1 MMPTSSFSQSR
12 IATMKNV
19 LAEWSQGGE
28 RPGLYCPGAPPPAP
42 IPHARLGVGFICGL
56 WVLPG
61 QFNSQSKREHTRA
74 NVLTQIVPNSSSLY
88 TLIYSVIYNSVNVP
102 FFSEAFKY
110 TCRTNIF
117 IILLPLKEFSSVSR
131 ELYSITPCHC
141 SSSKQRTLCT
151 L

>member
-1 MMPTSSFSQSR
+1 MSSFSQSR
-12 IATMKNV
+12 IAAMKNV
-19 LAEWSQGGE
+19 LAGEGGWAGTAL
-28 RPGLYCPGAPPPAP
+28 PHPPTTP
-42 IPHARLGVGFICGL
+42 IPHAWPGVGFICGL

-117 IILLPLKEFSSVSR
+117 IILLPQKEFSSVSR